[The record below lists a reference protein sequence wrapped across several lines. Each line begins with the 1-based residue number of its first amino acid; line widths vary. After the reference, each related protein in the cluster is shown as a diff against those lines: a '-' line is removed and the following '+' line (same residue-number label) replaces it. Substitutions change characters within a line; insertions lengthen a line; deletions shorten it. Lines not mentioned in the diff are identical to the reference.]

1 MQRKQQVIS
10 LAELS
15 KTQTSNLKEKKCLVQ
30 SISQYRQFLLFYHK
44 RTFLQF
50 ISNII
55 WCNMHILN
63 IHTCIFCGGDVCGKC
78 NDFIVYP
85 VTGILWQGGPYQRMS
100 INKIPP
106 TLLLHFYLILSY
118 RAYTWIISYVT
129 IIFHYHETEK
139 HLLYIHLQFI

>member
-1 MQRKQQVIS
+1 MQRKRPVIS

-15 KTQTSNLKEKKCLVQ
+15 KTQTSNLKEKKVQ
-30 SISQYRQFLLFYHK
+30 SISQYRQFLLFNHK

-55 WCNMHILN
+55 WSNMHI
-63 IHTCIFCGGDVCGKC
+63 IIYSYMYIFRGRCVWKC
-78 NDFIVYP
+78 NDLIVYP
-85 VTGILWQGGPYQRMS
+85 VTGILWHGGPYQRMS

-129 IIFHYHETEK
+129 IIFHYHETGK
-139 HLLYIHLQFI
+139 HFLYIHLQFI